1 MSQINIDEHFEKGTS
16 GYEVTSQ
23 ALSDINQARGTGDPR
38 LIAEA
43 DRLEANLEASIINA
57 RKSNGKDVTGFNA
70 VLKSIGGLTPQ
81 IQAIVTEKNKL
92 QEKEQKTGEAVSELL
107 ANIKLTGGGGEDKK
121 EGILMALNVNPDGT
135 PKGPPD
141 LAAVRIL
148 NQQFESERK
157 ASPEQTK
164 GKPPAQ
170 KEELTPFEQR
180 RVQDLAAMKL
190 KSQGGFEDNEQFT
203 QALVSKLSDPNEYG
217 KLVTEAKKRDIIET
231 QARKIFTRLQAAREL
246 YANSELMGEFG
257 DTKPTEFGQWLV
269 TSGDDA
275 LMKSLLGQ
283 LKGGDLAKAMEDMR
297 TVAGTAAGMAQPETE
312 ALQNSISAL
321 KGDLSWE
328 AAQKKLLQIINE
340 GKYTLERLGVDTD
353 LLKDKKTG
361 DDIIANKVKYL
372 LPDERSYHMG
382 GSDTSMGKSGS
393 GISSSD
399 ERLRSLTPQ
408 INKSPRTRIVPER

>member
-1 MSQINIDEHFEKGTS
+1 MNPEDYFKPGSVAFIQAQEAIN
-16 GYEVTSQ
+16 V
-23 ALSDINQARGTGDPR
+23 
-38 LIAEA
+38 
-43 DRLEANLEASIINA
+43 INA
-57 RKSNGKDVTGFNA
+57 AKAAGLPEAEQYEKSFMSSLDLVKNNSNWSGFDANRKAIS
-70 VLKSIGGLTPQ
+70 GLAQ
-81 IQAIVTEKNKL
+81 QVQNVATEKNKL
-92 QEKEQKTGEAVSELL
+92 QEKEQKTSEAVSELL

-121 EGILMALNVNPDGT
+121 EGIMMALNINPDGT

-148 NQQFESERK
+148 NEQFANSRK
-157 ASPEQTK
+157 DSPEQAK
-164 GKPPAQ
+164 AKPQPQ

-257 DTKPTEFGQWLV
+257 DTKPTEWAQWLF

-275 LMKSLLGQ
+275 LMKSLVEQ
-283 LKGGDLAKAMEDMR
+283 LKGGDLAKGMEEMKA
-297 TVAGTAAGMAQPETE
+297 VAGTAAGMAEPETR
-312 ALQNSISAL
+312 ALAASISAL
-321 KGDLSWE
+321 KPDLPWE
-328 AAQKKLLQIINE
+328 AAQSKLLQVINDA
-340 GKYTLERLGVDTD
+340 KYTLERLGVDTD
-353 LLKDKKTG
+353 LIKDKKSG
-361 DDIIANKVKYL
+361 DNVLANKVKYL
-372 LPDERSYHMG
+372 LPDERSYHLG
-382 GSDTSMGKSGS
+382 GAGVSTGNSGS
-393 GISSSD
+393 GISSDD

-408 INKSPRTRIVPER
+408 INQSPNTGVVPNQ